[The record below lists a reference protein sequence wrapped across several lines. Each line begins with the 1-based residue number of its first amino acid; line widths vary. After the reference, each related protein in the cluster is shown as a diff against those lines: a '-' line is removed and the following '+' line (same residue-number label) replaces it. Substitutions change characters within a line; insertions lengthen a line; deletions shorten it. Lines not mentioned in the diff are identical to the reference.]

1 MVPAARTRVKGL
13 GARVAAGRCA
23 VGAMR
28 DLGAGLR
35 QASQWAIRGVVRP
48 LVSRPGDSSRVLMM
62 AVNRG
67 GRELRRGGGPAER
80 PRGRPGG
87 REGPQWLGVRADIR
101 RRGHAAPAR
110 RPSPFKGEKK
120 NPLTHRVR
128 GDKGGARLAGGR
140 SGGRGRDRDASGP
153 GAPGAGT
160 AGGDREGA
168 SSGARTLRLG
178 GVGDVWVLR

>member
-1 MVPAARTRVKGL
+1 M
-13 GARVAAGRCA
+13 
-23 VGAMR
+23 
-28 DLGAGLR
+28 
-35 QASQWAIRGVVRP
+35 RGVVRP
-48 LVSRPGDSSRVLMM
+48 LISRPGDSSRVLMM

-101 RRGHAAPAR
+101 RRGHAAPAC
-110 RPSPFKGEKK
+110 RPSPFKGEREKK

-140 SGGRGRDRDASGP
+140 SGGRGRDR
-153 GAPGAGT
+153 
-160 AGGDREGA
+160 GGDGGRRQRRREPRRADAAFRRG
-168 SSGARTLRLG
+168 GRRLG
-178 GVGDVWVLR
+178 SEVKGLRG